1 VEDHRPDVIVIRVT
15 VAQPG
20 TEVARDVLWVEC
32 KAPIHRRPH
41 GWNMVMREAVD
52 RLEVAHPD
60 RNIFLILAIGI
71 EWMMFEWVPTNLG
84 ASPLQIIAH
93 NQNEAWDVDPRI
105 RLVAAAGPNFLI
117 QTNPNRPPDLI
128 DTSGAHS
135 LDYWTMDSTGQ
146 RPLNLASMQRLEA
159 CLAHVQGA
167 QYNGPANPL
176 HFAL

>member
-15 VAQPG
+15 AAQPG

-32 KAPIHRRPH
+32 KAPIHRMPH
-41 GWNMVMREAVD
+41 GWNMVMGEAVD
-52 RLEVAHPD
+52 RLEVAYPN
-60 RNIFLILAIGI
+60 RNVYLILAIGI

-84 ASPLQIIAH
+84 SPLRILAH

-105 RLVAAAGPNFLI
+105 RLVAAAGTTFLR
-117 QTNPNRPPDLI
+117 QADRNRPPDLI

-135 LDYWTMDSTGQ
+135 LDYWTMDSAGQ
-146 RPLNLASMQRLEA
+146 LPLNLPSMLRLEA

-167 QYNGPANPL
+167 QYNGPANPP